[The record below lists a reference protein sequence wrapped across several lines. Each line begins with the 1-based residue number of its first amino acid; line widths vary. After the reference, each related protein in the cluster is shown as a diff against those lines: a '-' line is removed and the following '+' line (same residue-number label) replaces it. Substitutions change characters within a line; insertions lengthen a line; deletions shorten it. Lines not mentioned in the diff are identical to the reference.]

1 MTARRPHPFLH
12 LARCFGVCLA
22 TAVLL
27 LEATAASR
35 GAVDFSV
42 DRWQR
47 HVAFL
52 TDPALEGRA
61 LGSKGAAKAAAYI
74 EECFRESGLRPAPGL
89 GTRLV
94 FPVSLD
100 LELPEAENRNSFQVA
115 GPASATSLQLRK
127 DYQPLSFSGN
137 ANLENRQLAFAGYSI
152 ADPKRDYDDF
162 TGLDIHGKIV
172 IAFRR
177 EPQERVQDSR
187 FQGLDFTP
195 DASFSAKANAVAERG
210 GVALVLI
217 SNRLPSELNDELPP
231 FSASAGPGKL
241 PIPVLLARATALAP
255 FFTEQGV
262 ELQALL
268 RQIDREGQPHSFAF
282 PPGYR
287 ASLHVT
293 LKGKTADGFDVLGWK
308 PGQTDEYVIVGAHYD
323 HIGYGKRFAMDPA
336 AKGLLHPGA
345 DDNASGVAS
354 MLELARAVSSGPT
367 LRRGVLFVA
376 FGGEE
381 HGLFGSA
388 ALLQRAASL
397 PGHPAQP
404 GHTAL
409 PGHLAGMINFDMVG
423 RLRNNELFIAGLESA
438 PALIP
443 PTEQA
448 AQAAGLTLRRI
459 ADYPY
464 SMSDHGTFLDAGIPA
479 LLFFTGLHPEYHT
492 ALDTADPL
500 NPEGAQSMLAVAYEA
515 LLFLA
520 DSPSEVEYVPGQ
532 DPAIQRNLRE
542 IASPS
547 NPFQQE

>member
-1 MTARRPHPFLH
+1 MTARRTRPYLRF
-12 LARCFGVCLA
+12 ACCFGVCLA
-22 TAVLL
+22 AALLL

-42 DRWQR
+42 DGWQR

-52 TDPALEGRA
+52 TDPGLEGRA
-61 LGSKGAAKAAAYI
+61 LGGKGAARAAAYI
-74 EECFRESGLRPAPGL
+74 EECFREFGLRPAPGL
-89 GTRLV
+89 GARLA

-100 LELPEAENRNSFQVA
+100 LELPDAENRNSFQVA

-137 ANLENRQLAFAGYSI
+137 AKLLNRQLAFAGYAI

-162 TGLDIHGKIV
+162 NGLDIRGKIV

-177 EPQERVQDSR
+177 EPQERIADSR
-187 FQGLDFTP
+187 FRGLDFTP
-195 DASFSAKANAVAERG
+195 DASFAAKANTVAERG
-210 GVALVLI
+210 GVALVLV

-241 PIPVLLARATALAP
+241 PIPVLLARAAALAP

-262 ELQALL
+262 ALQALL

-293 LKGKTADGFDVLGWK
+293 LKGKSAEGFDVLGWK

-354 MLELARAVSSGPT
+354 MLELARAVAHGPT

-388 ALLQRAASL
+388 ALLQRASSW
-397 PGHPAQP
+397 PVHPAQSGLP
-404 GHTAL
+404 AL

-423 RLRNNELFIAGLESA
+423 RLRDNELFVAGLESA
-438 PALIP
+438 PSLIP

-448 AQAAGLTLRRI
+448 AQAAGLSLRRI
-459 ADYPY
+459 SDYPY
-464 SMSDHGTFLDAGIPA
+464 NMSDHGTFLDAGIPA

-492 ALDTADPL
+492 ARDTADTL
-500 NPEGAQSMLAVAYEA
+500 NPEGAQSVLAVAYET

-520 DSPSEVEYVPGQ
+520 DSPGDVEFVPGQ
-532 DPAIQRNLRE
+532 DPAVQRNLRE